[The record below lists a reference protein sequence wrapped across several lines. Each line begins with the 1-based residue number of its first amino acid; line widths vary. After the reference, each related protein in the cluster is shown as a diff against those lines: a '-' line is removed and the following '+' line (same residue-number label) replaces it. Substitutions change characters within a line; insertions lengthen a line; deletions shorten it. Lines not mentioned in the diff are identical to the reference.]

1 MLESRTRCILV
12 TRSDPTFLKDAKNR
26 YEVWQKS
33 YKKGNK
39 EYYDKVK
46 KINES
51 FKLKKSWRFN
61 TKLSPKFWA
70 GDIDKRPKFIVV
82 SLNPGLSKKIHKKHM
97 ERDAQGWEKYKENRK
112 SWFKRKDFQNSPY
125 WKQVNKF
132 ICGMDGITPRKK
144 IDADYI
150 TENVLNLNLFPY
162 HSKETKQYSET
173 FNVKELKIIIEN
185 LDLLFDL
192 IKSKNP
198 DYCFFSGKVWE
209 TLLIEYKLFSS
220 KFKEKEKYKPKKK
233 KAKKR
238 KNGFR
243 IYFLKQYKIKYVVLN
258 RFFVRAMSGEGITG
272 NDLIYGIPKFI
283 KKHS

>member
-1 MLESRTRCILV
+1 M

-51 FKLKKSWRFN
+51 FKLKDTWRFD

-70 GDIDKRPKFIVV
+70 GDIDKHPKFIVV
-82 SLNPGLSKKIHKKHM
+82 SLNPGLGDKIHRSHM
-97 ERDAQGWEKYKENRK
+97 KSDAQGWKEYKENRK
-112 SWFKRKDFQNSPY
+112 SWFKNRKDFQKSPY
-125 WKQVNKF
+125 WKQVNKLV
-132 ICGMDGITPRKK
+132 CGMDGITPGKK

-209 TLLIEYKLFSS
+209 TLLIEYKLFSR
-220 KFKEKEKYKPKKK
+220 KFKKKKYKPKKK

-238 KNGFR
+238 KNKFR
-243 IYFLKQYKIKYVVLN
+243 IYFLKQDKIKYVVLN
-258 RFFVRAMSGEGITG
+258 RFFVRAMGGEGITN

>member
-1 MLESRTRCILV
+1 MAH
-12 TRSDPTFLKDAKNR
+12 SDTTFLKYAKKQ
-26 YEVWQKS
+26 YKVWKNS
-33 YKKGNK
+33 YVKQNKK
-39 EYYDKVK
+39 YSDKIK

-51 FKLKKSWRFN
+51 FKLKDTWWFN

-70 GDIDKRPKFIVV
+70 GDIDKHPKFIVV
-82 SLNPGLSKKIHKKHM
+82 SLNPGLGDKIHYSHM
-97 ERDAQGWEKYKENRK
+97 ESDAQGWKEYKENRK
-112 SWFKRKDFQNSPY
+112 SWFKNRKDFQKSPY
-125 WKQVNKF
+125 WKQVNKLV
-132 ICGMDGITPRKK
+132 CGMDGITPGKK

-209 TLLIEYKLFSS
+209 TLLIDYKLFSR
-220 KFKEKEKYKPKKK
+220 KFKKKKYKPKKK

-238 KNGFR
+238 KNKFR
-243 IYFLKQYKIKYVVLN
+243 IYFLKQNKIKYVVLN
-258 RFFVRAMSGEGITG
+258 RFFVRAMGGEGITS